1 MKKVLRNKDF
11 INRYRKLFLWT
22 ICLFL
27 LPVFFTF
34 QTVNA
39 QILPGIEAMIAEADG
54 YRNSEPQKAHKLAKA
69 ALAEAIR
76 VNHEPTMAM
85 VYRFIGVLNFMTGDL
100 ELAAKQFDSAY
111 YLYTKLGDEK
121 GIAASLNNRG
131 VIYQEQSNYTKA
143 LECFNESVALK
154 FKLGDSAGATSGLL
168 NTGTIFSYTGD
179 NLNAIKAFEEVIRIA
194 AINKDT
200 SRIIDANINLS
211 TVWIN
216 ERKPQKALIL
226 LRDAMALSTAVG
238 DNYSLAYCYNNIGG
252 VYQNTFQNDKA
263 ISYLNMALAL
273 RDDLGDIAGVA
284 STLDN
289 LGKMYVRLNRFD
301 NALDYFFQALQ
312 YNQQLGDQRSI
323 SINMN
328 SIGELLIKKGDYTA
342 AIEYFNKAIE
352 LAGELNLRQE
362 ARVTYSNMIVSYSA
376 LHQFDSVQVYFAHY
390 NATADSS
397 WYLKVNPDKKKQLT
411 NEETALELEN
421 PMRFYF
427 IYGLMLLAMAA
438 AGWIA
443 SRYWYRK

>member
-1 MKKVLRNKDF
+1 MKKVLRNKILF
-11 INRYRKLFLWT
+11 NRSVKLFLWVFSLLLLAN
-22 ICLFL
+22 CL
-27 LPVFFTF
+27 
-34 QTVNA
+34 TVNTVIA
-39 QILPGIEAMIAEADG
+39 QVLPGIEAMIEEADG
-54 YRNSEPQKAHKLAKA
+54 YRNSEPQRAHTLAKE

-76 VNHEPTMAM
+76 LKNEPTMAM

-100 ELAAKQFDSAY
+100 ELAAIQFDSAY
-111 YLYTKLGDEK
+111 YLYKKLGDEK

-131 VIYQEQSNYTKA
+131 VIYQEQSNYAKA

-154 FKLGDSAGATSGLL
+154 FKLGDSTGATSGLL
-168 NTGTIFSYTGD
+168 NTGTILSYTGD

-226 LRDAMALSTAVG
+226 LREAMALSTATG

-263 ISYLNMALAL
+263 ISYFNMALAL

-289 LGKMYVRLNRFD
+289 LGKMYLRMNRLD

-328 SIGELLIKKGDYTA
+328 SIGELLIKKGDYQA

-352 LAGELNLRQE
+352 LAGELSLRQE
-362 ARVTYSNMIVSYSA
+362 IRVMYANMIMSYAA

-390 NATADSS
+390 NSTSDSS

-411 NEETALELEN
+411 NERITSESEF
-421 PMRFYF
+421 PMRTYF

>member
-1 MKKVLRNKDF
+1 MKKALLNKDSLF
-11 INRYRKLFLWT
+11 QCGKLFLWT

-27 LPVFFTF
+27 LPVFLNF

-39 QILPGIEAMIAEADG
+39 QVLPAIEAMIAEADG
-54 YRNSEPQKAHKLAKA
+54 YRNSEPQRAHTLAKA

-76 VNHEPTMAM
+76 LKNEPTMAM

-100 ELAAKQFDSAY
+100 ELAAIQFDSAY
-111 YLYTKLGDEK
+111 YLYNKLGDEK

-154 FKLGDSAGATSGLL
+154 FKFGDSAGATSGLL
-168 NTGTIFSYTGD
+168 NAATILSYTGD

-194 AINKDT
+194 AISKDT

-226 LRDAMALSTAVG
+226 LREAMTLSNITG
-238 DNYSLAYCYNNIGG
+238 DDYSLAYCYNNIGG
-252 VYQNTFQNDKA
+252 VYQNTFENDKA
-263 ISYLNMALAL
+263 ISYFNMALAL
-273 RDDLGDIAGVA
+273 RDDLGDLAGVA

-289 LGKMYVRLNRFD
+289 LGKMYLRLNRLD

-323 SINMN
+323 AINMN
-328 SIGELLIKKGDYTA
+328 SIGELLIKKGDYPA
-342 AIEYFNKAIE
+342 AIEYFNQAIE

-362 ARVTYSNMIVSYSA
+362 ARVTYANMIMSYAA

-390 NATADSS
+390 NSTADSS
-397 WYLKVNPDKKKQLT
+397 WYLKINPAKVKPLD
-411 NEETALELEN
+411 EEGAIPESAST
-421 PMRFYF
+421 MRFYF
-427 IYGLMLLAMAA
+427 IYGLILLAIAA